1 MTKKIRTVV
10 NLEIKE
16 TLMLKQRPVMVWKW
30 CAACRAVR
38 LMITTEDAA
47 SLFRTAPQAMDEWLK
62 AGRAHSADLPDGSV
76 GICFFSLL
84 DLAEDFNQVE
94 RESPYS

>member
-30 CAACRAVR
+30 CAACKALR

-47 SLFRTAPQAMDEWLK
+47 NLFGTAPQAMDEWLK
-62 AGRAHSADLPDGSV
+62 ARRAHSVDLPDGSV

-94 RESPYS
+94 RESP

>member
-30 CAACRAVR
+30 CAACKAVR
-38 LMITTEDAA
+38 QMISTEDAA
-47 SLFRTAPQAMDEWLK
+47 NLFTPQAMDEWLK
-62 AGRAHSADLPDGSV
+62 SRRAHSADLPDRSV

-84 DLAEDFNQVE
+84 DLAEDLNQVE
-94 RESPYS
+94 RESPYC